1 MDEEGHTTLL
11 QIAHRVRAISKVANI
26 GRSVPFRGQQ
36 HPRPMS
42 ASTITEAPARNE
54 EAPMRLEALQQT
66 NYSKSN
72 YQNPSIY
79 QARFTDQQSDQIL
92 KSWICEHG
100 TKQIRE
106 EFQDFS
112 PKCLSYATSLIW
124 GACERIEGRG
134 DHPDIITIT
143 QELQERNLLEQVEG
157 AVAVMVGHQTWAVV
171 NSAIGKLSYLYQKR
185 EDARIGKELLEGTLT
200 RDDALKQLTA
210 VMEASRGQE
219 SLFTALLKGAVPFP
233 KLKEVGIPPRRP
245 IIGDWF
251 CESDLGFVFAP
262 RGLGKTWFALG
273 LGVAIG
279 CKTEFGPWKVH
290 DHAPVLYVDGEMP
303 CQSLEERIAGLGGD
317 GELNILNH
325 ESLFHLTGRVLN
337 LTEPKVQQAIT
348 RLCLEKGFKVLIL
361 DNLSCLFSGMKE
373 NDADSWES
381 VLPWLLELRRNR
393 IAVVIVAHSGRSGQ
407 NMRGTSRRED
417 AAFFVIRLDEVAD
430 KGAILKDGARFISRF
445 TKDRNSQSEQP
456 AYEWTFQT
464 GVDGKTIITTKE
476 ADGLAVLI
484 EWVRDGLTTPTEI
497 GKEMGL
503 STGQVSKMANR
514 AIEAGKLRKDGRGY
528 ALP

>member
-1 MDEEGHTTLL
+1 
-11 QIAHRVRAISKVANI
+11 
-26 GRSVPFRGQQ
+26 
-36 HPRPMS
+36 
-42 ASTITEAPARNE
+42 
-54 EAPMRLEALQQT
+54 MRLEALQQT

-72 YQNPSIY
+72 YQNPSAN
-79 QARFTDQQSDQIL
+79 QARFTDPQSDEIL
-92 KSWICEHG
+92 KGWICEHG
-100 TKQIRE
+100 TKQVRE
-106 EFQDFS
+106 EFPDFS
-112 PKCLSYATSLIW
+112 TNWLSHATSLICK
-124 GACERIEGRG
+124 ACERIENRG

-143 QELQERNLLEQVEG
+143 DELAQKDMLKQVG
-157 AVAVMVGHQTWAVV
+157 GPASITHGDKTWAVV
-171 NSAIGKLSYLYQKR
+171 DSAVQKLRKLYQKR
-185 EDARIGKELLEGTLT
+185 ESAKIGQDLAAGILT
-200 RDDALKQLTA
+200 NEDALKQLNA
-210 VMEASRGQE
+210 VVEASRGQE
-219 SLFTALLKGAVPFP
+219 SLFAALLKGAVPFP
-233 KLKEVGIPPRRP
+233 RLKDVGIPPRRP

-251 CESDLGFVFAP
+251 CESDLGYVYAP

-273 LGVAIG
+273 LGVAIA

-290 DHAPVLYVDGEMP
+290 DHVPVLYVDGEMP

-317 GELNILNH
+317 DELTVLNH
-325 ESLFHLTGRVLN
+325 ESLFHLTGRVVN
-337 LTEPKVQQAIT
+337 LTDPKVQQAIT

-407 NMRGTSRRED
+407 NIRGTSRRED

-430 KGAILKDGARFISRF
+430 KGAILKEGAKFISRF
-445 TKDRNSQSEQP
+445 TKDRNSQTEQP
-456 AYEWTFQT
+456 AIEWTFQT
-464 GVDGKTIITTKE
+464 GPDGKTTITTKE
-476 ADGLAVLI
+476 ADGMAVLV

-503 STGQVSKMANR
+503 STGQASKMANR